1 MKNGKQRKV
10 ERSVERSELPKN
22 AVLVSKELI
31 LNPSWSPI
39 DWYERG
45 YYLDSPF
52 TCVDCGVDE
61 VWTATQQK
69 WWYEVAKGY
78 VYSHAKRCRA
88 CRRAKRETKTEARRV
103 TRRPT
108 VSTPRG
114 GEPG

>member
-1 MKNGKQRKV
+1 VVKSGKQRKGTP
-10 ERSVERSELPKN
+10 RPKD

-52 TCVDCGVDE
+52 KCTDCGVDE

-78 VYSHAKRCRA
+78 VYSHAKRCRT
-88 CRRAKRETKTEARRV
+88 CRRAKRETKAEARR
-103 TRRPT
+103 RSRN
-108 VSTPRG
+108 
-114 GEPG
+114 

>member
-1 MKNGKQRKV
+1 MVKRGKQNQEPKPL
-10 ERSVERSELPKN
+10 LPDRPDG
-22 AVLVSKELI
+22 AVPVSKELI

-52 TCVDCGVDE
+52 QCVDCGVEE

-78 VYSHAKRCRA
+78 VYSHAKRCRT
-88 CRRAKRETKTEARRV
+88 CRRAKRETKVEARR
-103 TRRPT
+103 RSGHAP
-108 VSTPRG
+108 
-114 GEPG
+114 